1 MDETSIYKKISN
13 LDNLNKYERV
23 KSILSDICKDI
34 KDYTKSIEVSIFLYN
49 KSSQLLE
56 PFTYT
61 QGDGYSNISKI
72 KIPIDASTLESII
85 NGQLRLNILEKI
97 KNVDEFKNIKIYDFL
112 DNQYIKYLEFYK
124 ITIDDEFMGCLNICY
139 KSKYDNKN
147 ITDDFLESICNMIGI
162 IIRNYK
168 LNQDI
173 KIEREQRIKA
183 KNELE
188 DYLESSSDLFT
199 VFDLNCDLIKISSSL
214 QETLGWD
221 LNQLMKKN
229 FMSTIYHEDIS
240 KINQLSLSLL
250 NSGEVKKKTYN
261 ITVRHLCKDDNL
273 KWIDWKIRYSEKSNV
288 FIASGKDVTQSIIEE
303 ECKKKLEE
311 KVKLELV
318 KNEFFANVSH
328 EFKTPLNIIL
338 GTMQIMQKNID
349 KGNISLENLQKHIKG
364 IRQNSYRLLRLV
376 NNLIDISK
384 MDIGYYNISLSN
396 NNIVNIIEDITTSV
410 VQYVESKDIKLIFD
424 TEEEEI
430 LTVCDPDA
438 IERIILNL
446 LSNAIK
452 YSSSTGGEIIVKV
465 SRDENNVFVSVKDN
479 GVGIPKDKV
488 DIIFD
493 RFGQVNSN
501 LTRKN
506 EGSGIGLSLVQYL
519 VELHS
524 GHIRVESKV
533 GEGSEFIFT
542 LPIRTMEFDD
552 KDNYALANRDF
563 NIEKCKIEFS
573 DIYN

>member
-61 QGDGYSNISKI
+61 QGDEYSNISKI

>member
-1 MDETSIYKKISN
+1 MDEISIYKKMSN
-13 LDNLNKYERV
+13 LDNLKKYESV
-23 KSILSDICKDI
+23 KSILSDICRDI
-34 KDYTKSIEVSIFLYN
+34 KDDTKSIGVSIFLYN
-49 KSSQLLE
+49 KVSQLLE

-85 NGQLRLNILEKI
+85 NGELRLNILEKI

-112 DNQYIKYLEFYK
+112 DNQHIKYLEFYK

-147 ITDDFLESICNMIGI
+147 ITDDFIEGICNMIGI

-173 KIEREQRIKA
+173 KIEREKRIKA

-199 VFDLNCDLIKISSSL
+199 VFDLNCDLIKISLSL

-229 FMSTIYHEDIS
+229 FMNTIYHEDIP
-240 KINQLSLSLL
+240 KINQLSFSLL
-250 NSGEVKKKTYN
+250 NSGEVKKKTDN

-288 FIASGKDVTQSIIEE
+288 FIASGKDVTQRIIEE

-311 KVKLELV
+311 KVKLESV

-349 KGNISLENLQKHIKG
+349 KGNVSLENLQKHIKG

-410 VQYVESKDIKLIFD
+410 VQYVESKDINLIFD

-479 GVGIPKDKV
+479 GVGIPKDKL

-524 GHIRVESKV
+524 GHIRVESKL

-552 KDNYALANRDF
+552 KDNYALAHRDF

>member
-1 MDETSIYKKISN
+1 MDEISIYKKMSN
-13 LDNLNKYERV
+13 LDNLKKYESV
-23 KSILSDICKDI
+23 KSILSDICRDI
-34 KDYTKSIEVSIFLYN
+34 KDDTKSIGVSVFLYN
-49 KSSQLLE
+49 KVSQLLE

-85 NGQLRLNILEKI
+85 NGELRLNILEKI
-97 KNVDEFKNIKIYDFL
+97 KNIDEFKNKKIYDFL
-112 DNQYIKYLEFYK
+112 DNHYIKYLEFYK

-147 ITDDFLESICNMIGI
+147 ITDDFIEGICNMIGI

-229 FMSTIYHEDIS
+229 FMNTIYHEDIP
-240 KINQLSLSLL
+240 KINQLSFSLL
-250 NSGEVKKKTYN
+250 NSGEVKKKTDN

-311 KVKLELV
+311 KVKLESV

-349 KGNISLENLQKHIKG
+349 KGNVSLENLQKHIKG

-410 VQYVESKDIKLIFD
+410 VQYVESKDINLIFD

-430 LTVCDPDA
+430 ITVCDPDA

-524 GHIRVESKV
+524 GHIRVESKL

>member
-1 MDETSIYKKISN
+1 
-13 LDNLNKYERV
+13 
-23 KSILSDICKDI
+23 
-34 KDYTKSIEVSIFLYN
+34 
-49 KSSQLLE
+49 
-56 PFTYT
+56 
-61 QGDGYSNISKI
+61 
-72 KIPIDASTLESII
+72 
-85 NGQLRLNILEKI
+85 
-97 KNVDEFKNIKIYDFL
+97 
-112 DNQYIKYLEFYK
+112 
-124 ITIDDEFMGCLNICY
+124 
-139 KSKYDNKN
+139 
-147 ITDDFLESICNMIGI
+147 
-162 IIRNYK
+162 
-168 LNQDI
+168 
-173 KIEREQRIKA
+173 
-183 KNELE
+183 
-188 DYLESSSDLFT
+188 
-199 VFDLNCDLIKISSSL
+199 
-214 QETLGWD
+214 
-221 LNQLMKKN
+221 MKKN
-229 FMSTIYHEDIS
+229 FMNTIYHEDIS
-240 KINQLSLSLL
+240 KINQLAFSLL
-250 NSGEVKKKTYN
+250 NSGEVKKKTDN

-311 KVKLELV
+311 KVKLESV

-349 KGNISLENLQKHIKG
+349 KGNVSLENLQKHIKG

-410 VQYVESKDIKLIFD
+410 VQYVESKDINLIFD

-479 GVGIPKDKV
+479 GVGIPKDKL

-524 GHIRVESKV
+524 GHIRVESKL

>member
-72 KIPIDASTLESII
+72 KIPIDASTLENII

>member
-1 MDETSIYKKISN
+1 MDEISIYKKMSN
-13 LDNLNKYERV
+13 LDNLKKYESV
-23 KSILSDICKDI
+23 KSILSDICRDI
-34 KDYTKSIEVSIFLYN
+34 KDDTKSIGVSVFLYN
-49 KSSQLLE
+49 KVSQLLE

-85 NGQLRLNILEKI
+85 NGELRLNILEKI
-97 KNVDEFKNIKIYDFL
+97 KNIDEFKNKKIYDFL
-112 DNQYIKYLEFYK
+112 DNHYIKYLEFYK

-147 ITDDFLESICNMIGI
+147 ITDDFIEGICNMIGI

-229 FMSTIYHEDIS
+229 FMNTIYHEDIP
-240 KINQLSLSLL
+240 KINQLSFSLL
-250 NSGEVKKKTYN
+250 NSGEVKKKTDN

-311 KVKLELV
+311 KVKLESV

-349 KGNISLENLQKHIKG
+349 KGNVSLENLQKHIKG

-410 VQYVESKDIKLIFD
+410 VQYVESKDINLIFD

-430 LTVCDPDA
+430 ITVCDPDA

-524 GHIRVESKV
+524 GHIRVESKL
-533 GEGSEFIFT
+533 GEGSEFIFN
-542 LPIRTMEFDD
+542 LPIRTMEIDN
-552 KDNYALANRDF
+552 KNNYALGNRDF